1 MDPYIRRNLQRKLKM
16 EALQLT
22 SSGSR
27 QTSRIEK
34 HLSALHDAELA
45 YEDFK
50 AVNIGAKVPAKIR
63 RQVLRK
69 YLRECRQANIRK
81 SMTTSTKETVKK
93 NANGDTDTSLLLT
106 IEDARDI
113 MRSLETDT
121 KESSTGKL
129 TSRHRTLSF
138 INLERRR
145 RKEQDKNLSI
155 FSTLQRDMPKLL
167 DEALRLSRSLPPQ
180 EDKLS
185 AKASSKPRSPS
196 SPTSKNAYPGKAR
209 RGIDAFLERSHIMH
223 NKKRLDRTLRQDL
236 LAVLVKEKQ

>member
-1 MDPYIRRNLQRKLKM
+1 
-16 EALQLT
+16 
-22 SSGSR
+22 
-27 QTSRIEK
+27 
-34 HLSALHDAELA
+34 
-45 YEDFK
+45 
-50 AVNIGAKVPAKIR
+50 
-63 RQVLRK
+63 
-69 YLRECRQANIRK
+69 
-81 SMTTSTKETVKK
+81 
-93 NANGDTDTSLLLT
+93 
-106 IEDARDI
+106 

-155 FSTLQRDMPKLL
+155 FSTLQKDMPKLL
-167 DEALRLSRSLPPQ
+167 DEALRLSRSFPPQ
-180 EDKLS
+180 EDKLC

-196 SPTSKNAYPGKAR
+196 SPTSTSTYPGKAR

-236 LAVLVKEKQ
+236 LAVLVDAEKH